1 VATEVGTACA
11 LHRGPGR
18 RTGHIRRLVGKDR
31 EGAHP
36 AAGFDIDH
44 RVAAGVRHDVIA
56 PVVQQTHGVAVHVVD
71 RVRLRLEGREVGNG
85 TESAVVPGGLDQ
97 GAQLLAGRGQR
108 GTRIR
113 CTAEADEHR
122 DVAAR
127 AVDITRAGRVAAV
140 ALVGNR
146 RQPGDDPGLLA
157 AGADLG
163 DRAALT
169 LAALTLAALTLA
181 ALSPSRTVGSITPT
195 GKAGRIPASAM
206 LAVNLSINSAV
217 GNLAGV

>member
-1 VATEVGTACA
+1 
-11 LHRGPGR
+11 
-18 RTGHIRRLVGKDR
+18 
-31 EGAHP
+31 
-36 AAGFDIDH
+36 
-44 RVAAGVRHDVIA
+44 
-56 PVVQQTHGVAVHVVD
+56 VD